1 VKFGPL
7 TPSRRSDPELMD
19 APGLATEEVA
29 GAYRALRRVNWQLG
43 NSWALGRELRRY
55 LAEERPGRVRVLDV
69 GSGSGDLLAEMLTRL
84 GRQAVEATGVALDR
98 DPTAALLARDSGA
111 IVVRADALRLPF
123 GDGSFELAT
132 AVKFAHHFEGR
143 ALATLVSE
151 LARVATRRVVVL
163 DIRRHWAAYWGFVAW
178 SHLFTRNRLVRHDGP
193 LSVLRGFTA
202 AELRDLGERVGRMEW
217 TVRRYPGF
225 QLAMVG
231 RRSAGAQTLG
241 GRRA

>member
-1 VKFGPL
+1 
-7 TPSRRSDPELMD
+7 MD

-29 GAYRALRRVNWQLG
+29 DAYRALRRVNRQLG
-43 NSWALGRELRRY
+43 NSWAMGRELRRY

-69 GSGSGDLLAEMLTRL
+69 GSGSGDLLAEMLARL
-84 GRQAVEATGVALDR
+84 GRSGIEASGVALDR
-98 DPTAALLARDSGA
+98 DSTASMLAQSSGA

-132 AVKFAHHFEGR
+132 AVKFAHHFEGQ
-143 ALATLVSE
+143 ALVALIGE

-178 SHLFTRNRLVRHDGP
+178 SRVFTRNRLVRHDGP

-202 AELRDLGERVGRMEW
+202 EELHDLGERVGRMEW
-217 TVRRYPGF
+217 SVRRYPGF

-231 RRSAGAQTLG
+231 RRPFAAQTLG